1 MCSSRA
7 NAFTTRI
14 PETLSSASAV
24 SSASRCCTSWS
35 AGRESRLNRMA
46 VSTTKGTGSRAR
58 AASHGLITN
67 ITALASTIVSAFW
80 VRKIRP

>member
-24 SSASRCCTSWS
+24 SSPIRCWTSCT
-35 AGRESRLNRMA
+35 AGRESRLKRAA
-46 VSTTKGTGSRAR
+46 VRTTIGTGSSAS
-58 AASHGLITN
+58 AASQGLITN

-80 VRKIRP
+80 VRKISP